1 MPAFPHVLHIL
12 HQAELSSTTVV
23 IFVNFPLG
31 SVAVT
36 FVIAGYGFI
45 AQPTFPIKLGKE
57 AARHA
62 EFNLGRNTPADSE
75 GRFPSIRN
83 IERAENP
90 KDLPT
95 NPYFRH
101 E

>member
-45 AQPTFPIKLGKE
+45 AQHTFPIKLG
-57 AARHA
+57 
-62 EFNLGRNTPADSE
+62 
-75 GRFPSIRN
+75 
-83 IERAENP
+83 
-90 KDLPT
+90 
-95 NPYFRH
+95 
-101 E
+101 